1 MSPEAD
7 DQRTESVRSNS
18 PSPGGEPPRTNLFLN
33 GFLSLFIC
41 HPMGIIVWI
50 QGNRYISRC
59 RELGVEPN
67 SQALAGR
74 MLGKISTL
82 FMIVVIVGFIV
93 MGFVVAFL
101 NRPDP
106 MWPWH

>member
-7 DQRTESVRSNS
+7 DQRTEPVSGNS
-18 PSPGGEPPRTNLFLN
+18 SQSGGEPPPTNLFLF

-41 HPMGIIVWI
+41 HPMGFVVWI
-50 QGNRYISRC
+50 LGHRYISRC

-74 MLGKISTL
+74 MLGKISAI
-82 FMIVVIVGFIV
+82 FIIVFI
-93 MGFVVAFL
+93 GGCVVALFIMAFL
-101 NRPDP
+101 FRPDP